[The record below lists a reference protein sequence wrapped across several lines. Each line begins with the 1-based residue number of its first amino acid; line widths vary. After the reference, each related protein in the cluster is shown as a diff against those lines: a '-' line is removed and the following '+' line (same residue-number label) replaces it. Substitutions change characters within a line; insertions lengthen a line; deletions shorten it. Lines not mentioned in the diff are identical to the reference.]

1 MLANGLKY
9 LSPDGRLMLFVV
21 GLRFQNSSE
30 ETKEN
35 GTKWS
40 IEMSTTFF
48 SFPEDGLVP
57 EQLVAFCRAVKY
69 VHQLSCQFPVHRR
82 SIT

>member
-1 MLANGLKY
+1 MVANGLKY

-48 SFPEDGLVP
+48 SFPEEGL
-57 EQLVAFCRAVKY
+57 K
-69 VHQLSCQFPVHRR
+69 
-82 SIT
+82 